1 MPRKKF
7 LLKIFGYGVIYEKI
21 CFSLIS
27 ASACKKNVV
36 ACCGLNFDATDLPN
50 RGLSIYYVV
59 QIRGPERPLRG
70 GLPTLCNIVKKEKGE
85 IFGDKRRWK
94 TRKIFGLDEKKN
106 REGKRGKYVMKGK

>member
-1 MPRKKF
+1 MAHPNVSLRFQVTGQRVKK
-7 LLKIFGYGVIYEKI
+7 II
-21 CFSLIS
+21 FSLIS
-27 ASACKKNVV
+27 FAFPQNTLS

-85 IFGDKRRWK
+85 NIRRQTEMENEENIWP
-94 TRKIFGLDEKKN
+94 G
-106 REGKRGKYVMKGK
+106 